1 MKKERLQQFFEAA
14 TEALIIHDGR
24 QVLDVNRVACDL
36 LGRSHDELVDKPLTS
51 LTAKPDH
58 SRLTIQ
64 MKQADGLPFNLQW
77 LLPDGGL
84 LHTLSHSKPL
94 SGGAEYS
101 GVLAFYENHQHSLAA
116 DYATQIRNHTFWETA
131 IDAFITTDK
140 FGIVTAFNP
149 AAETMFGFYHT
160 EIMGQNVS
168 LIMTKPDRNR
178 HDDHIQRY
186 RLEGDPEAMGMNRP
200 LYAQRKDGSVF
211 PVNIALSEMQVDG
224 ETYFT
229 SVLRDITELKSAERE
244 LIQAKE
250 SAEKANQAKS
260 EFLSSMSHEL
270 RTPLNAILGFAQ
282 LFNFDNNLTEQQID
296 NVHEIGKAGEH
307 LLKLINQVLDLAKI
321 ETGNLALQPEPVPIN
336 EVLKECLALTLPMAE
351 SRHVTLN
358 LSTNSNAVV
367 YADNTRVKQILLNLL
382 SNAVKY
388 NRPGGSV
395 NISISSGEQ
404 GRIKLTIS
412 DTGQGIAKD
421 KIQDIFQPFNRLG
434 MADSQVE
441 GTGIGLVISKHLVE
455 NMGGNLGV
463 KSIPDEGSDFWV
475 ELPSVALEN
484 PGASAVPQQHQL
496 VAENK
501 TRHDGLILVVEDN
514 VANQLLM
521 KKQLETLQY
530 DAEIVTNGSEA
541 LDALSQKNY
550 QLILTDCNMP
560 IINGFELTKTIRQQE
575 QGGKSHIPIVAITAN
590 ALKGEIE
597 HCLEAGMDDYL
608 AKPVNIV
615 NLQQMLEKHW
625 RPPESINET

>member
-1 MKKERLQQFFEAA
+1 MEKERFQKFFEAA
-14 TEALIIHDGR
+14 TEALIIHDGQ
-24 QVLDVNRVACDL
+24 QVLDVNHVTCDL

-64 MKQADGLPFNLQW
+64 MKQADGLAFNLQW

-94 SGGAEYS
+94 SGGTEHS
-101 GVLAFYENHQHSLAA
+101 GVLAFYENHQYGLAA

-149 AAETMFGFYHT
+149 AAEAMFGFHHT
-160 EIMGQNVS
+160 EIIGQNVS
-168 LIMTKPDRNR
+168 LIIPESDRNR
-178 HDDHIQRY
+178 HDDHLRRY

-211 PVNIALSEMQVDG
+211 PVTISLSEMQVDG

-229 SVLRDITELKSAERE
+229 SVLRDITELKSAEKE

-282 LFNFDNNLTEQQID
+282 LFDFDGNLTEQQVA
-296 NVHEIGKAGEH
+296 NVYEISKAGEH
-307 LLKLINQVLDLAKI
+307 LLKLINQVLDLAKV
-321 ETGNLALQPEPVPIN
+321 ETGNLALQLEPVPVN
-336 EVLKECLALTLPMAE
+336 EVLEECLALTLPIAE
-351 SRHVTLN
+351 SQHVTLN
-358 LSTNSNAVV
+358 LDTDSNAVV

-388 NRPGGSV
+388 NHPGGSV
-395 NISISSGEQ
+395 SINIGSGEQ
-404 GRIKLTIS
+404 GRIRLTIS

-421 KIQDIFQPFNRLG
+421 KMQDIFQPFNRLG
-434 MADSQVE
+434 AADSQVE
-441 GTGIGLVISKHLVE
+441 GTGIGLVISKHLAE
-455 NMGGNLGV
+455 NMGGSLGV
-463 KSIPDEGSDFWV
+463 KSIPGEGSDFWV
-475 ELPSVALEN
+475 ELPSVALEK
-484 PGASAVPQQHQL
+484 PGASADPQQHQL

-514 VANQLLM
+514 VANQLLI
-521 KKQLETLQY
+521 KKQLEALQY

-541 LDALSQKNY
+541 LDALSQKSY

-590 ALKGEIE
+590 ALKGEVE

-608 AKPVNIV
+608 AKPVNMV
-615 NLQQMLEKHW
+615 NLQRMLEKHW
-625 RPPESINET
+625 CSPESINET